1 MVFTRHVRGR
11 GGVNG
16 GGVAF
21 SQKAHVKY
29 EVPSGAGKV
38 KAKEE
43 EEEEVVEAGG
53 RGRRNAGGVKL
64 LDMTPGEMKEFVLE
78 NDERAFRSAQIET
91 GIFKKRAATVHDIR
105 GLPATFK
112 TRLEEQNVRVGR
124 SSLLDRVIAKDGT
137 VKLLLG
143 LGADGGVIETVGIPA
158 SSGGSKPRVTC
169 CVSSQVGCAMRC
181 AFCATGKMGF
191 TRNLSSGE
199 IVDQVLTME
208 EATGTRVS
216 HVVFMG
222 MGEPMMN
229 LPQVVRAVHSLTQR
243 VGIGARNITIST
255 VGVPNTIQRLASEQL
270 QVTLAVSLHAPNA
283 LIRRDLIPAAA
294 GYPIDA
300 LLEDCRA
307 YATTT
312 GRRVS
317 FEYTLIDSV
326 NDDAEHARE
335 LAAMLSKHGFRN
347 GAAHVNLIPYNPI
360 DGADFVRP
368 SRNRVY
374 AFMRALHAN
383 GVGASIRETRGLDA
397 AAACGQLKASRDGA
411 QASAIG

>member
-1 MVFTRHVRGR
+1 MSVDVSLDQNPAREREKRRYSKSSKREREKEVFKIQQQQERETEMMKSLRLRYNGMVFTRHVRGR

-64 LDMTPGEMKEFVLE
+64 LDMTPSEMKEFVLE

-199 IVDQVLTME
+199 
-208 EATGTRVS
+208 TGITPTLSPRTRA
-216 HVVFMG
+216 
-222 MGEPMMN
+222 
-229 LPQVVRAVHSLTQR
+229 RAS
-243 VGIGARNITIST
+243 
-255 VGVPNTIQRLASEQL
+255 
-270 QVTLAVSLHAPNA
+270 
-283 LIRRDLIPAAA
+283 
-294 GYPIDA
+294 
-300 LLEDCRA
+300 
-307 YATTT
+307 
-312 GRRVS
+312 
-317 FEYTLIDSV
+317 
-326 NDDAEHARE
+326 
-335 LAAMLSKHGFRN
+335 RN
-347 GAAHVNLIPYNPI
+347 GDASYHHHPQLHTAQCDHL
-360 DGADFVRP
+360 FVR
-368 SRNRVY
+368 
-374 AFMRALHAN
+374 
-383 GVGASIRETRGLDA
+383 G
-397 AAACGQLKASRDGA
+397 DGE
-411 QASAIG
+411 I